1 MILRRLPQHV
11 KDQNWI
17 AVVLDFVIVVA
28 GILIAFQISSMAEK
42 RGEVAQFDRQME
54 ALKVEMTENLDRYE
68 IAVDRI
74 RDQYE
79 SITALREL
87 LADPESAATEAEI
100 NNLFYKSIGVIGIY
114 TKRNSLDVALS
125 SELFVESNA
134 AELIDQIEQWEEKLA
149 QLNRVQQD
157 ALNFRDN
164 IMHAHFSETLAYAS
178 ILGATG
184 IAEGRIAPSRFE
196 NSREE
201 LSQDRVLDNILAGRQ
216 LSTFQDLVYINDLV
230 EQTHEI
236 IASSKSLN
244 ARH

>member
-1 MILRRLPQHV
+1 MILRRMTQHV
-11 KDQNWI
+11 KDQNWF

-42 RGEVAQFDRQME
+42 RGEVAMFDRQME

-68 IAVDRI
+68 IASDRI

-79 SITALREL
+79 SITALRYL
-87 LADPESAATEAEI
+87 LANPESEATGASI

-125 SELFVESNA
+125 SELFVERNA

-164 IMHAHFSETLAYAS
+164 IMHAYFSENLAYAS

-184 IAEGRIAPSRFE
+184 IAEGRIAPSRIE
-196 NSREE
+196 ISRAE
-201 LSQDRVLDNILAGRQ
+201 LLQDRVLDNILAGRQ
-216 LSTFQDLVYINDLV
+216 LSTFQDHVYTSELV
-230 EQTHEI
+230 ELTHEI
-236 IASSKSLN
+236 IELIGAE
-244 ARH
+244 

>member
-157 ALNFRDN
+157 ALNFSRQHHARPFLRDPRLCFDFRRN
-164 IMHAHFSETLAYAS
+164 RHRGRADCAIQVREFQ
-178 ILGATG
+178 
-184 IAEGRIAPSRFE
+184 GRIVTG
-196 NSREE
+196 
-201 LSQDRVLDNILAGRQ
+201 QG
-216 LSTFQDLVYINDLV
+216 
-230 EQTHEI
+230 
-236 IASSKSLN
+236 
-244 ARH
+244 AR